1 MPEEIQKAKK
11 AIEKKWKKHAVTG
24 KHFLAVGFTVQK
36 VPDTMLSD
44 KERTTIDDN
53 MASNNVCQVPLLM
66 KKMLHLLLN
75 VTKLMFK
82 IELCKKHCSLLISY
96 QVWKASR

>member
-1 MPEEIQKAKK
+1 MCSPEVPEEIQKAKK

-53 MASNNVCQVPLLM
+53 MASNNVCQVPFIDE
-66 KKMLHLLLN
+66 KD
-75 VTKLMFK
+75 VAFIPECDYT
-82 IELCKKHCSLLISY
+82 Y
-96 QVWKASR
+96 V